1 MSAEEF
7 LADIEGGAVPVN
19 CHNRVLRI
27 AFIYMDE
34 ALWNGS
40 GVFDVV
46 EKLHGSTKTDNHS
59 TLDILPRPAR
69 SCHLPLLLRM
79 AIRQLSQAMAWN
91 TPNQPQAEMGDSIYF
106 YNPSLAASILF
117 TILYTIPLLYHT
129 YLSLIAPY
137 TGHQKKVPYFIP
149 IAIGAAT
156 EVAAY
161 AIRAASVHQQDNI
174 GLYATSSS
182 LIVIA
187 PVLVCASLYILI
199 GRLIRSSAG
208 GGRATSSSDTETK
221 EPVQLFGRFS
231 PSWIPR
237 VFVTSDVVSFLTQAA
252 GSGIASSNDWTGK
265 EKDVRL
271 IYRVVEFC
279 MGMDTYTWTHEWPL
293 YVLEAVPMLI
303 AMMVLGWYHPAR
315 WLPAGFGGRE
325 K

>member
-1 MSAEEF
+1 MSYQ
-7 LADIEGGAVPVN
+7 DNIN
-19 CHNRVLRI
+19 KIYSYLRN
-27 AFIYMDE
+27 
-34 ALWNGS
+34 L
-40 GVFDVV
+40 
-46 EKLHGSTKTDNHS
+46 KLTLITQSLPPDNPIS
-59 TLDILPRPAR
+59 
-69 SCHLPLLLRM
+69 SK
-79 AIRQLSQAMAWN
+79 

-137 TGHQKKVPYFIP
+137 TGLQKKVPYFIP

-208 GGRATSSSDTETK
+208 GGRATPSSDTETK

-265 EKDVRL
+265 EKDVG
-271 IYRVVEFC
+271 VGV
-279 MGMDTYTWTHEWPL
+279 
-293 YVLEAVPMLI
+293 LI
-303 AMMVLGWYHPAR
+303 AGLVLQLVTFGFFLVVVVWFDRSFASGEVEEGVRSVLRGIYI
-315 WLPAGFGGRE
+315 AGFFIMVRILFIFDTFVGLGVANCGYFVTGSVDLPGCGVLHGYGHLYLDS
-325 K
+325 

>member
-1 MSAEEF
+1 
-7 LADIEGGAVPVN
+7 
-19 CHNRVLRI
+19 
-27 AFIYMDE
+27 
-34 ALWNGS
+34 
-40 GVFDVV
+40 
-46 EKLHGSTKTDNHS
+46 
-59 TLDILPRPAR
+59 
-69 SCHLPLLLRM
+69 
-79 AIRQLSQAMAWN
+79 
-91 TPNQPQAEMGDSIYF
+91 MGDSIYF

-208 GGRATSSSDTETK
+208 GGRATSNSDTETK

-265 EKDVRL
+265 EKDVGVGVLIAGLVLQLVTFGFFLVVVVWFDRSFASGEVEEGVRSVLRGIYIAGFFIMVRL

>member
-1 MSAEEF
+1 
-7 LADIEGGAVPVN
+7 
-19 CHNRVLRI
+19 
-27 AFIYMDE
+27 
-34 ALWNGS
+34 
-40 GVFDVV
+40 
-46 EKLHGSTKTDNHS
+46 
-59 TLDILPRPAR
+59 
-69 SCHLPLLLRM
+69 
-79 AIRQLSQAMAWN
+79 
-91 TPNQPQAEMGDSIYF
+91 MGDSIYF

-117 TILYTIPLLYHT
+117 TILYTFPLFYHT

-208 GGRATSSSDTETK
+208 GGRATPSSDTETK
-221 EPVQLFGRFS
+221 EPVRLFGRFS

-252 GSGIASSNDWTGK
+252 GSGIASSNNWVGK
-265 EKDVRL
+265 EKDVGVGVLIAGLVLQLVTFGFFLVVVVWFDRSFASGEVEEGVRSVLRGIYVAGAFIMVRL

-315 WLPAGFGGRE
+315 WLPAGFGARE

>member
-1 MSAEEF
+1 
-7 LADIEGGAVPVN
+7 
-19 CHNRVLRI
+19 
-27 AFIYMDE
+27 
-34 ALWNGS
+34 
-40 GVFDVV
+40 
-46 EKLHGSTKTDNHS
+46 
-59 TLDILPRPAR
+59 
-69 SCHLPLLLRM
+69 
-79 AIRQLSQAMAWN
+79 
-91 TPNQPQAEMGDSIYF
+91 MGDSIYF

-265 EKDVRL
+265 EKDVGVGVLIAGLVLQLVTFGFFLVVVVWFDRSFASGEVEEGVRSVLRGIYIAGFFIMVRL

>member
-34 ALWNGS
+34 GLWNGN

-46 EKLHGSTKTDNHS
+46 EKLHGTTKTDSHS
-59 TLDILPRPAR
+59 TLDIFYLAQLAAAIYR
-69 SCHLPLLLRM
+69 SSS
-79 AIRQLSQAMAWN
+79 QLTGDFPYTQ
-91 TPNQPQAEMGDSIYF
+91 TQAEMGDSIYF

-117 TILYTIPLLYHT
+117 TILYTLPLLYHT

-137 TGHQKKVPYFIP
+137 TGHQKRVPYFIP

-208 GGRATSSSDTETK
+208 GGRATPSSGTETK

-231 PSWIPR
+231 PAWIPR

-271 IYRVVEFC
+271 IYRVIEFC

-315 WLPAGFGGRE
+315 WLPAGFGARE

>member
-1 MSAEEF
+1 
-7 LADIEGGAVPVN
+7 
-19 CHNRVLRI
+19 
-27 AFIYMDE
+27 
-34 ALWNGS
+34 
-40 GVFDVV
+40 
-46 EKLHGSTKTDNHS
+46 
-59 TLDILPRPAR
+59 
-69 SCHLPLLLRM
+69 
-79 AIRQLSQAMAWN
+79 
-91 TPNQPQAEMGDSIYF
+91 MGTSIYF

-117 TILYTIPLLYHT
+117 TILYTLPLTYHA
-129 YLSLIAPY
+129 YLSFIAPY
-137 TGHQKKVPYFIP
+137 TGHYHKVSYFIP

-161 AIRAASVHQQDNI
+161 AIRAASVKQQDNI
-174 GLYATSSS
+174 GLYATSAT

-199 GRLIRSSAG
+199 GRLIRSAG
-208 GGRATSSSDTETK
+208 SCAAPSPNTETK
-221 EPVQLFGRFS
+221 KPVLLFGRFS

-252 GSGIASSNDWTGK
+252 GSGIASSNDWVGK
-265 EKDVRL
+265 EKDIGVGVLIAGLVLQLVTFGFFLVVVVWFDRRSSAAGEVESGVRSVLNGIYVAGGFITIRL
-271 IYRVVEFC
+271 IYRVIEFC

-315 WLPAGFGGRE
+315 WLPVGLGARS

>member
-1 MSAEEF
+1 
-7 LADIEGGAVPVN
+7 
-19 CHNRVLRI
+19 
-27 AFIYMDE
+27 
-34 ALWNGS
+34 
-40 GVFDVV
+40 
-46 EKLHGSTKTDNHS
+46 
-59 TLDILPRPAR
+59 
-69 SCHLPLLLRM
+69 
-79 AIRQLSQAMAWN
+79 
-91 TPNQPQAEMGDSIYF
+91 MGDSIYF

-137 TGHQKKVPYFIP
+137 TGLQKKVPYFIP

-208 GGRATSSSDTETK
+208 GGRATPSSDTETK

-265 EKDVRL
+265 EKDVG
-271 IYRVVEFC
+271 VGV
-279 MGMDTYTWTHEWPL
+279 
-293 YVLEAVPMLI
+293 LI
-303 AMMVLGWYHPAR
+303 AGLVLQLVTFGFFLVVVVWFDLSFASGEVEEGVRSVLRGIYI
-315 WLPAGFGGRE
+315 AGFFIMVRILFIFDTFVGLGVANCGYFVTGSVDLPGCGVLHGYGHLYLDS
-325 K
+325 

>member
-1 MSAEEF
+1 MSYQ
-7 LADIEGGAVPVN
+7 DNIN
-19 CHNRVLRI
+19 KIYSYLRN
-27 AFIYMDE
+27 
-34 ALWNGS
+34 L
-40 GVFDVV
+40 
-46 EKLHGSTKTDNHS
+46 KLTLITQSLPPDNPIS
-59 TLDILPRPAR
+59 
-69 SCHLPLLLRM
+69 SK
-79 AIRQLSQAMAWN
+79 

-265 EKDVRL
+265 EKDVGVGVLIAGLVLQLVTFGFFLVVVVWFDRSFASREVEEGVRSVLRGIYIAGFFIMVRL

-315 WLPAGFGGRE
+315 WLPVGFGARE

>member
-1 MSAEEF
+1 
-7 LADIEGGAVPVN
+7 
-19 CHNRVLRI
+19 
-27 AFIYMDE
+27 
-34 ALWNGS
+34 
-40 GVFDVV
+40 
-46 EKLHGSTKTDNHS
+46 
-59 TLDILPRPAR
+59 
-69 SCHLPLLLRM
+69 
-79 AIRQLSQAMAWN
+79 
-91 TPNQPQAEMGDSIYF
+91 MGDSIYF

-117 TILYTIPLLYHT
+117 TILYTLPLFYHT

-199 GRLIRSSAG
+199 GRLIRSS
-208 GGRATSSSDTETK
+208 GGRATPSSDTETK
-221 EPVQLFGRFS
+221 EAVRLFGRFS
-231 PSWIPR
+231 PAWIPR

-252 GSGIASSNDWTGK
+252 GSGIASSNDWVGK
-265 EKDVRL
+265 EKDVGVGVLIAGLVLQLVTFGFFLGVVVWFDRCSSGEVEEGVRSVLRGIYVAGVFIMIRL

-315 WLPAGFGGRE
+315 WLPTGFGARE

>member
-1 MSAEEF
+1 
-7 LADIEGGAVPVN
+7 
-19 CHNRVLRI
+19 
-27 AFIYMDE
+27 
-34 ALWNGS
+34 
-40 GVFDVV
+40 
-46 EKLHGSTKTDNHS
+46 
-59 TLDILPRPAR
+59 
-69 SCHLPLLLRM
+69 
-79 AIRQLSQAMAWN
+79 
-91 TPNQPQAEMGDSIYF
+91 MGDSIYF

-265 EKDVRL
+265 EKDVGVGVLIAGLVLQLVTFGFFLVVVVWFDRSFASGEVEEGVRSVLRGIYIAGFFIMVRL

-279 MGMDTYTWTHEWPL
+279 MGMNTYTWTHEWPL

-315 WLPAGFGGRE
+315 WLPVGFGARE